1 MGDLTCLLIKTGS
14 FISGYI
20 PTVLLASKAIEMNSS
35 NVIIEN
41 LPAPS
46 DRKKNSVNPLFTII
60 CHQNVHSYK
69 HWQLTSTSV
78 ERLVKMKPSSIALS
92 IKRMH
97 VNDL

>member
-46 DRKKNSVNPLFTII
+46 DRKKIVLILYS
-60 CHQNVHSYK
+60 
-69 HWQLTSTSV
+69 QLYAT
-78 ERLVKMKPSSIALS
+78 
-92 IKRMH
+92 RMCTLT
-97 VNDL
+97 NIGS